1 MKYERGQS
9 LVESLVAVLA
19 LVPMLASLWL
29 IAGLHDLRVTVD
41 GAARYLAFHRAL
53 QPTLSRASGEDLVR
67 RHVIDSS
74 RTWNESPGSATW
86 TEYPPLWHSPFALA
100 RWIESPSHVRIGH
113 FPSAL
118 DAIAGASTGSL
129 QALLA
134 TLPGT
139 EAGNYAPERSGL
151 DRDEVSADV
160 LWSAPAPLPER
171 LRVASTLSVLA
182 GSGPAT
188 GPAQLEQQLRGISS
202 FGLLDWAER
211 LLAPLRPL
219 LRILEPDY
227 AHSCIGVLAVEVL
240 PPDRLDRTSIAP
252 TLPRE
257 LPERCL

>member
-1 MKYERGQS
+1 MKCERGQA

-19 LVPMLASLWL
+19 IAPMFASLWL

-41 GAARYLAFHRAL
+41 GAARYLAFHRVL
-53 QPTLSRASGEDLVR
+53 QPASPPGSGSDFVR
-67 RHVIDSS
+67 HHVIDSS
-74 RTWNESPGSATW
+74 RTWNVSSGGDAW
-86 TEYPPLWHSPFALA
+86 AEYPSLWRSPFAAA
-100 RWIESPSHVRIGH
+100 RWLDSPSQVRIGH
-113 FPSAL
+113 SPTDL
-118 DAIAGASTGSL
+118 DATAGASTRSL

-139 EAGNYAPERSGL
+139 EASHYTPERSGL
-151 DRDEVSADV
+151 DRDEVVTDV
-160 LWSAPAPLPER
+160 LWNAPAPLPER
-171 LRVASTLSVLA
+171 LRMASGLAVLSGSGAAA
-182 GSGPAT
+182 GS
-188 GPAQLEQQLRGISS
+188 AQLEQQLRGVSS
-202 FGLLDWAER
+202 FSLLEWAAR

-219 LRILEPDY
+219 LQILEPDY